1 MQLNFN
7 SLFSGLSDTSRV
19 WIYTLE
25 RRLDATE
32 ENYLREQLKSF
43 ISQWVAHGKELT
55 ADADIVNSAFIVI
68 SADES
73 KVSASGCSIDTQVH
87 FLKNLSKELGIDFF
101 NRMIFYSTNG
111 DDLIKSD
118 LSSLADLPDR
128 LFFDPMVGSLGEL
141 RKEWVKPFSKS
152 QLYQM
157 VKA

>member
-1 MQLNFN
+1 M
-7 SLFSGLSDTSRV
+7 
-19 WIYTLE
+19 E
-25 RRLDATE
+25 RRSDSTE

-43 ISQWVAHGKELT
+43 ISQWAAHGKELA
-55 ADADIVNSAFIVI
+55 ADADVINGTFIVI

-101 NRMIFYSTNG
+101 NRLVFYKING
-111 DDLIKSD
+111 NDLQKTD
-118 LSSLADLPDR
+118 LSSLANMPDE

-152 QLYQM
+152 QLHQM
-157 VKA
+157 VRA

>member
-32 ENYLREQLKSF
+32 ENYLREQLQSF
-43 ISQWVAHGKELT
+43 ISQWAAHGKELT
-55 ADADIVNSAFIVI
+55 ADADVVNSAFIVI

-87 FLKNLSKELGIDFF
+87 FLKALSKELGIDFF

-111 DDLIKSD
+111 EDLIKKD
-118 LSSLADLPDR
+118 LSSMADLPNE
-128 LFFDPMVGSLGEL
+128 LFFDPMIATLGEL
-141 RKEWVKPFSKS
+141 RREWVKPFLKS

-157 VKA
+157 VRI